1 MTGRSTQNRKLCQ
14 NIFDVHRFDLLNVL
28 ETLREAFYL
37 PVESEKVKDATE
49 QEEKVT
55 TVTTAAPPPVAT
67 SVSLI
72 PDAVD
77 TPTPTL
83 TPPAPRIST
92 PSLRAKTATPPP
104 STPETQR
111 SATPHQRRFSTPRP
125 SSLPPSS
132 VKAIPIVHIQRNL
145 IHMIKKEP
153 TSKPDVATVATTA
166 KHSDATT
173 SFFFAEYNESEIM
186 KILSQVFRID
196 SNYTRMEQLGLVGT
210 LAIVAKGMRKKRVAD
225 RLSQVRAG
233 LLPN

>member
-55 TVTTAAPPPVAT
+55 TVTTAAAPPPVAT

-104 STPETQR
+104 TTPETQR

-145 IHMIKKEP
+145 IRMIKKEP
-153 TSKPDVATVATTA
+153 TK
-166 KHSDATT
+166 
-173 SFFFAEYNESEIM
+173 YNESEIM

>member
-1 MTGRSTQNRKLCQ
+1 MAGRSTQNRKLCQ

-37 PVESEKVKDATE
+37 PVDAEKIKDETE
-49 QEEKVT
+49 D
-55 TVTTAAPPPVAT
+55 TVTTAAPPLNPVAT

-72 PDAVD
+72 PDDV
-77 TPTPTL
+77 PTPTL

-104 STPETQR
+104 STPDTQR
-111 SATPHQRRFSTPRP
+111 SATPQTHAITTHQRRFSTPRP

-145 IHMIKKEP
+145 IRMIKKEP
-153 TSKPDVATVATTA
+153 TK
-166 KHSDATT
+166 
-173 SFFFAEYNESEIM
+173 YNESEIM

-196 SNYTRMEQLGLVGT
+196 SHYTRMEQLGLVGT

-225 RLSQVRAG
+225 RLSQLRAG
-233 LLPN
+233 LLQS